1 MFSRVAVLVLVLFGV
16 VFAQEQPDWN
26 PTCQVVFKYKL
37 DDFLTEYQ
45 KRSSLGDSEAG
56 QDQSAIYWANCKHK
70 QNLKKLENFPKLKA
84 RLEQLGKLEY
94 QFMYAESD
102 LASQAAGGGTLYSHS
117 ANRFG
122 IEVELHLERLIKLTT
137 TKAGAV
143 ISSGIRARYKKANA
157 ELVARF
163 KRVEHPSKAMLE
175 YSSLKDWLET
185 VKTYKSAF
193 LGIKPILGNKIDA
206 ASLEIIEFL
215 VRGIFAGEI

>member
-1 MFSRVAVLVLVLFGV
+1 M
-16 VFAQEQPDWN
+16 
-26 PTCQVVFKYKL
+26 T
-37 DDFLTEYQ
+37 
-45 KRSSLGDSEAG
+45 
-56 QDQSAIYWANCKHK
+56 
-70 QNLKKLENFPKLKA
+70 
-84 RLEQLGKLEY
+84 
-94 QFMYAESD
+94 
-102 LASQAAGGGTLYSHS
+102 
-117 ANRFG
+117 
-122 IEVELHLERLIKLTT
+122 
-137 TKAGAV
+137 
-143 ISSGIRARYKKANA
+143 SSGIRARYKKANA